1 MSAIENTLA
10 SRIDLLPG
18 AANAVLK
25 MLGAMRGGSL
35 DITLPNSERVNV
47 GEGHRVASLEI
58 RDWGVFETLISKGS
72 IGFAEDFVNGLWRTD
87 NLAALLTLSAQNRDA
102 MSRAIHGNALRLLG
116 YKIWHSLRANTRK
129 GARRNIEAHY
139 DLGNDFYQLW
149 LDETMTYSSAL
160 FAEPHQPLAEAQ
172 RAKYRRILEQL
183 GAKPGQRILEVGCGW
198 GGFAEIATLEYGCEV
213 LGLTLSPAQLKFARE
228 RAERG
233 GFGELAAFELCDY
246 RDVRGHYDHIVSIE
260 MYEAVGERFWPSY
273 FQQLRDRVAPGGR
286 VVIQAI
292 TIEDSLFGFYRKNPD
307 FIQRY
312 IFPGGMLA
320 SPERIRK
327 QAAKAGLEVVDDL
340 AFGLDYART
349 LAIWHERFNAV
360 REQVAAQGFDERFM
374 RLWQFYLAY
383 CEAGFRAGSTDVH
396 HYTFAAAPA

>member
-10 SRIDLLPG
+10 SGRFELLPG
-18 AANAVLK
+18 PANAVIK
-25 MLGAMRGGSL
+25 MLGAIRGGSL
-35 DITLPNSERVNV
+35 ELALPNGERVV
-47 GEGHRVASLEI
+47 AGEGHRVASFEVG
-58 RDWGVFETLISKGS
+58 DWGVFETLIAKGS
-72 IGFAEDFVNGLWRTD
+72 IGLAEDFINGLWRTD
-87 NLAALLTLSAQNRDA
+87 NLTGLLTLAAQNRDA

-116 YKIWHSLRANTRK
+116 YKIWHGLRANTRK

-139 DLGNDFYQLW
+139 DLGNDFYSLW

-160 FAEPHQPLAEAQ
+160 FADPHQPLADAQ
-172 RAKYRRILEQL
+172 RAKYRRILDQL
-183 GAKPGQRILEVGCGW
+183 DAKSGQRILEVGCGW
-198 GGFAEIATLEYGCEV
+198 GGFAEVATLEYGCEV

-228 RAERG
+228 RAERV
-233 GFGELAAFELCDY
+233 GFADKADFELCDY

-273 FQQLRDRVAPGGR
+273 FQQLHDRLAPGGR
-286 VVIQAI
+286 IVIQAI
-292 TIEDSLFGFYRKNPD
+292 TIDDNLFGFYRKNPD

-320 SPERIRK
+320 SPGTIERL
-327 QAAKAGLEVVDDL
+327 AKRSGLAIVDDL

-349 LAIWHERFNAV
+349 LAVWHERFNAV
-360 REQVAAQGFDERFM
+360 REQVHAQGFDERFV
-374 RLWQFYLAY
+374 RLWQFYLSY

-396 HYTFAAAPA
+396 HYAFARA

>member
-1 MSAIENTLA
+1 MSAIETTLA

-35 DITLPNSERVNV
+35 SITLPNALRGNV

-58 RDWGVFETLISKGS
+58 DDWGVFETLIAKGS

-116 YKIWHSLRANTRK
+116 YKIWHWLRANTRK

-172 RAKYRRILEQL
+172 RAKYRRILDQL

-340 AFGLDYART
+340 AFGPDYART

-360 REQVAAQGFDERFM
+360 RDQVAAQGFDERFM